1 MSFELSSPYSNQEL
15 EEIVSLLPSQ
25 MNNNRLLNLKN
36 NLKNKVMNICNK
48 YGYITY
54 VHNIISTGN
63 GILDANNLSGNA
75 VYKVKYLANICIPI
89 NNTQI
94 LIHMDI
100 IDNKIIKGSN
110 GPIFCI
116 ILSKNINMDKFKIKN
131 NGEIFNIESDTI
143 LKKGDYVKVNI
154 LASQFNANDTKINI
168 IGWLDDLATNITINN
183 YLCPNYE
190 SNNTDNIDDINA
202 NTNTFNDDN
211 IINEI

>member
-15 EEIVSLLPSQ
+15 EEIISLLPSQ

-36 NLKNKVMNICNK
+36 NLKNKVLNTCNK

-63 GILDANNLSGNA
+63 GILDANNLTGNA

-110 GPIFCI
+110 GPIYCI
-116 ILSKNINMDKFKIKN
+116 ILSKNINMEKFKIKN
-131 NGEIFNIESDTI
+131 NGEIVEIDTEKT

-168 IGWLDDLATNITINN
+168 IGYLDDLATNITIDN
-183 YLCPNYE
+183 YLCPKY
-190 SNNTDNIDDINA
+190 DNIEDI
-202 NTNTFNDDN
+202 NTFNDDN
-211 IINEI
+211 ITNEK

>member
-1 MSFELSSPYSNQEL
+1 MSLELSSPYSNQEL
-15 EEIVSLLPSQ
+15 EEILSLQPYQ

-36 NLKNKVMNICNK
+36 NLKNKVLNKCNK

-54 VHNIISTGN
+54 VHNILSCGN
-63 GILDANNLSGNA
+63 GVLDANNLSGNA
-75 VYKVKYLANICIPI
+75 VYKAKYLANICIPI

-110 GPIFCI
+110 GPIYCI
-116 ILSKNINMDKFKIKN
+116 ILSKNINMEKFKIKN
-131 NGEIFNIESDTI
+131 NGEIVEIETEKT

-168 IGWLDDLATNITINN
+168 IGYLEDVATNITIDN
-183 YLCPNYE
+183 YLCPKY
-190 SNNTDNIDDINA
+190 DNFDDI
-202 NTNTFNDDN
+202 NTFNDD
-211 IINEI
+211 IINEK

>member
-1 MSFELSSPYSNQEL
+1 MSLELTSPYSNQEL
-15 EEIVSLLPSQ
+15 EEIVSLQPYQ

-36 NLKNKVMNICNK
+36 NLKNKVLNKCNK
-48 YGYITY
+48 YGYVTY
-54 VHNIISTGN
+54 VHKIISSGD

-110 GPIFCI
+110 GPIYCI

-131 NGEIFNIESDTI
+131 NGEIVHIETDNS

-168 IGWLDDLATNITINN
+168 IGWLDDLATNITVNN
-183 YLCPNYE
+183 YLCPKY
-190 SNNTDNIDDINA
+190 DNIEDI
-202 NTNTFNDDN
+202 NTFNDDI
-211 IINEI
+211 IINEK

>member
-15 EEIVSLLPSQ
+15 EEIISLLPSQ

-36 NLKNKVMNICNK
+36 NLKNKVLNTCNK

-54 VHNIISTGN
+54 VHNILNTGN
-63 GILDANNLSGNA
+63 GILDANNLTGNA

-116 ILSKNINMDKFKIKN
+116 ILSKNINMEKFKIKN
-131 NGEIFNIESDTI
+131 SGEIINIESDI
-143 LKKGDYVKVNI
+143 VLKKGDYVKVNI

-183 YLCPNYE
+183 YLCPKYE
-190 SNNTDNIDDINA
+190 STDNVDDTNI
-202 NTNTFNDDN
+202 NTFNDDN

>member
-1 MSFELSSPYSNQEL
+1 MSLELTSPYSNQEL
-15 EEIVSLLPSQ
+15 EEIVSLQPYQ

-36 NLKNKVMNICNK
+36 NLKNKVLNKCNK

-54 VHNIISTGN
+54 VHKIISSGN

-89 NNTQI
+89 NTTQI

-110 GPIFCI
+110 GPIYCI

-131 NGEIFNIESDTI
+131 NGEIVHIETDNN

-154 LASQFNANDTKINI
+154 LASQFNGNDTKINI
-168 IGWLDDLATNITINN
+168 IGWLDDLATNIPINN
-183 YLCPNYE
+183 YLCPKY
-190 SNNTDNIDDINA
+190 DNIEEINS
-202 NTNTFNDDN
+202 FNDDI
-211 IINEI
+211 IINEK

>member
-1 MSFELSSPYSNQEL
+1 MSLELSSPYSNQEL
-15 EEIVSLLPSQ
+15 EEIVSLQPYQ

-36 NLKNKVMNICNK
+36 NLKNKILNKCNK
-48 YGYITY
+48 YGYISY
-54 VHNIISTGN
+54 VHNILSCGN
-63 GILDANNLSGNA
+63 GVLDSNNLSGNA

-110 GPIFCI
+110 GPIYCI
-116 ILSKNINMDKFKIKN
+116 ILSKNINMEKFKIKN
-131 NGEIFNIESDTI
+131 NGEIVEIETEKS

-168 IGWLDDLATNITINN
+168 IGYLDDLATNITIDN
-183 YLCPNYE
+183 YLCPKY
-190 SNNTDNIDDINA
+190 DIDDI
-202 NTNTFNDDN
+202 NTFNDDN
-211 IINEI
+211 ITNEI

>member
-1 MSFELSSPYSNQEL
+1 MSLELTSPYTNQEL
-15 EEIVSLLPSQ
+15 EELVSLQPYQ

-36 NLKNKVMNICNK
+36 NLKNKVLNKCNK

-54 VHNIISTGN
+54 VHKIISSGN
-63 GILDANNLSGNA
+63 GVLDANNLSGNA

-94 LIHMDI
+94 LIQMDI

-110 GPIFCI
+110 GNIYCI

-131 NGEIFNIESDTI
+131 NGEIVHIETDNN

-154 LASQFNANDTKINI
+154 LASQFNANDTKVHI
-168 IGWLDDLATNITINN
+168 IGWLDDFATNISVNN
-183 YLCPNYE
+183 YLCPKY
-190 SNNTDNIDDINA
+190 DNIEDVEIS
-202 NTNTFNDDN
+202 NDDVF
-211 IINEI
+211 INEK